1 MRTRRHRHDKLI
13 KGHVIQLTRGNLWL
27 GTLAHGGGDYGL
39 YLRLVGMGRMEIFAF
54 MNTNDGASLDSDGW
68 YIQELQAIGI
78 YNIDFDARFPCPS
91 SYYT

>member
-1 MRTRRHRHDKLI
+1 MSEGDGSFYGLRLRVRYETRMRTRRHRHDKLI

-54 MNTNDGASLDSDGW
+54 MV
-68 YIQELQAIGI
+68 
-78 YNIDFDARFPCPS
+78 
-91 SYYT
+91 